1 MSEQNVI
8 VQQVDNRLDI
18 ILNRPD
24 RKNAITQQLAV
35 ELRDAFLNV
44 PTDVGCILLSGSGG
58 AFCSGID
65 LKVAGADLKNEPLT
79 AWVEVHAAI
88 YQCRVPIVVAL
99 ERYAINAGAALALA
113 ANVVVAGE
121 TSFLQVGEIAMGVA
135 APMCQAWLH
144 LKHSPAVADRVVLV
158 GDRIVGASLTE
169 LGLVSEIVAD
179 SDVAQ
184 RARDVADHIASHPQ
198 RGRDGISRT
207 WDALRGRIDDPDE
220 WFASLIRKF

>member
-8 VQQVDNRLDI
+8 VQQVGNRLDI

-44 PTDVGCILLSGSGG
+44 STDVGCILLSGSGG

-65 LKVAGADLKNEPLT
+65 LKVAGADLKNEPLS

-144 LKHSPAVADRVVLV
+144 LKHSPTVADRVVLV
-158 GDRIVGASLTE
+158 GDRIIGASLTE

>member
-8 VQQVDNRLDI
+8 VQQVGNRLDI

-24 RKNAITQQLAV
+24 RKNAITQHLAV

-207 WDALRGRIDDPDE
+207 WDALRGRIDNPDE
-220 WFASLIRKF
+220 WFANLIRKF

>member
-1 MSEQNVI
+1 M
-8 VQQVDNRLDI
+8 
-18 ILNRPD
+18 
-24 RKNAITQQLAV
+24 
-35 ELRDAFLNV
+35 
-44 PTDVGCILLSGSGG
+44 
-58 AFCSGID
+58 
-65 LKVAGADLKNEPLT
+65 
-79 AWVEVHAAI
+79 
-88 YQCRVPIVVAL
+88 
-99 ERYAINAGAALALA
+99 
-113 ANVVVAGE
+113 VAGE

-207 WDALRGRIDDPDE
+207 WDSLRGRIDNPDE
-220 WFASLIRKF
+220 WFANLIRKF

>member
-8 VQQVDNRLDI
+8 VQQVGNRLDI

-169 LGLVSEIVAD
+169 LGLVSEIVTD

-207 WDALRGRIDDPDE
+207 WDALRGHIDDPDE
-220 WFASLIRKF
+220 WFASLVSR

>member
-8 VQQVDNRLDI
+8 VQQVGNRLDI

-99 ERYAINAGAALALA
+99 ERYAINDGDALALA

-169 LGLVSEIVAD
+169 LGLVTEIVAD

>member
-8 VQQVDNRLDI
+8 VQQVGKRLDI

-158 GDRIVGASLTE
+158 GDHIVGASLTE

-207 WDALRGRIDDPDE
+207 WDSLRGRIDNPDE
-220 WFASLIRKF
+220 WFANLIRKF